1 MQVFRSL
8 LHRHLEPP
16 GVRQPILEDRLCEL
30 GRYGQ
35 DALYR
40 FASSTPSIFSGF
52 LSCPFGFHERWTCTA
67 CGREPHIYPG
77 TRRGFKWVGLF
88 ILLLFSV
95 AFWALPLTPGVTPD
109 VRGWPTLSVFAGI
122 LGALACPEGSRT
134 ATSLPSPNWPLLHV
148 REAAVANRGARCI
161 WYSME
166 RSKPQLIRYGSAAI
180 LLRKA

>member
-1 MQVFRSL
+1 MTTAALAPSL
-8 LHRHLEPP
+8 
-16 GVRQPILEDRLCEL
+16 
-30 GRYGQ
+30 

-77 TRRGFKWVGLF
+77 TRRSFKWVGLF

-95 AFWALPLTPGVTPD
+95 AFWALPLTPD

-122 LGALACPEGSRT
+122 LEALACPEGSRR
-134 ATSLPSPNWPLLHV
+134 ATSLPSPNWPLLPFARQGSRIAGHAASGILWSGANLSLSATEAPQSFCERHDHCEHDHCCNP
-148 REAAVANRGARCI
+148 REAGV
-161 WYSME
+161 
-166 RSKPQLIRYGSAAI
+166 
-180 LLRKA
+180 